1 MAKKRRLRK
10 TGGLTQAAPQV
21 EEAAAPAPAPK
32 KVEKVEKVEE
42 VVAAPAPAKEE
53 PKPTKRR
60 SLFGKK
66 DD

>member
-10 TGGLTQAAPQV
+10 TGGLTQTVPQV
-21 EEAAAPAPAPK
+21 EEAAAPAPAP
-32 KVEKVEKVEE
+32 EKVEE
-42 VVAAPAPAKEE
+42 VAAAPAPVKEE
-53 PKPTKRR
+53 PKPKKRR

>member
-10 TGGLTQAAPQV
+10 TGGLNQAAPQV

-32 KVEKVEKVEE
+32 KVEE
-42 VVAAPAPAKEE
+42 VAATPAPANEE
-53 PKPTKRR
+53 PKPKKRL

>member
-10 TGGLTQAAPQV
+10 TGGLNQAAPQV

-32 KVEKVEKVEE
+32 KVEE
-42 VVAAPAPAKEE
+42 VAATPAPAKEE
-53 PKPTKRR
+53 PKPKKRL

>member
-10 TGGLTQAAPQV
+10 TGGLAQPAPQEAAP
-21 EEAAAPAPAPK
+21 PAPAHK
-32 KVEKVEKVEE
+32 KEKE
-42 VVAAPAPAKEE
+42 VVVKPAPSKEE

>member
-1 MAKKRRLRK
+1 
-10 TGGLTQAAPQV
+10 
-21 EEAAAPAPAPK
+21 
-32 KVEKVEKVEE
+32 VEKVEKVEE

>member
-10 TGGLTQAAPQV
+10 TGGLAQPSPQEV
-21 EEAAAPAPAPK
+21 TPPVPTPKKEKEVVVKPAPP
-32 KVEKVEKVEE
+32 
-42 VVAAPAPAKEE
+42 KEE
-53 PKPTKRR
+53 PKPVKRR

>member
-10 TGGLTQAAPQV
+10 TAGLNQAVPQV
-21 EEAAAPAPAPK
+21 EKAAAPAPAP
-32 KVEKVEKVEE
+32 EKVEE
-42 VVAAPAPAKEE
+42 VAAAPAPAKEE

>member
-10 TGGLTQAAPQV
+10 TGGLNQAAPQV

-32 KVEKVEKVEE
+32 KVEKVEE
-42 VVAAPAPAKEE
+42 VAAAPAPTKEE
-53 PKPTKRR
+53 PKPKKRL